1 MVTLSKYG
9 EMNSIYF
16 SIKSIKS
23 GFGLENVAS
32 SNMAFENIRVFDE
45 YLLFMKQSVASSLF
59 DSKESILRKQ
69 NIIVGA
75 VQLRQVD

>member
-1 MVTLSKYG
+1 
-9 EMNSIYF
+9 MNSIYF

-45 YLLFMKQSVASSLF
+45 YLLFMNQSVASSLF
-59 DSKESILRKQ
+59 DSQESILRRQ

-75 VQLRQVD
+75 VQIRQVCF